1 MVLETKMRKDKS
13 FTAKNAPADIRAELP
28 VGRLDGLGLGPDT
41 ARPPFVGRLGKCF
54 ISKIPRSDSDQV

>member
-1 MVLETKMRKDKS
+1 MRKDKS

-41 ARPPFVGRLGKCF
+41 ARPLALSLGE
-54 ISKIPRSDSDQV
+54 PTVAEVARSNGDQI